1 MTPCTNSSICLRASS
16 VGAAPAM
23 PIMELISWMR
33 YASMSKLQ
41 ALSSA
46 IAAIESFNLS
56 NAFSAIALLKFAI
69 RPLQSAA
76 AAALVSA
83 SDAES
88 DSANRLQVENIRDL
102 P

>member
-1 MTPCTNSSICLRASS
+1 
-16 VGAAPAM
+16 
-23 PIMELISWMR
+23 
-33 YASMSKLQ
+33 MSKLQ

-56 NAFSAIALLKFAI
+56 NAFSAIALLKFAMS
-69 RPLQSAA
+69 PSQSAA
-76 AAALVSA
+76 AAAPASA

-88 DSANRLQVENIRDL
+88 DSANRLQIENIRDL